1 MMKVQG
7 DVAVGFRWKRATV
20 VVVLSAAMLGMAG
33 CAQMKALKSRVE
45 GPSTDGAPAAIA
57 ERPVETM
64 RAEGGREPSL
74 AAIVNGDLQQGHY
87 VAGEKALR
95 QYLRQH
101 PGDRSA
107 QGMLRQLTSDPAQM
121 LGSSSR
127 TYVAQS
133 GDSYSS
139 LAARH
144 LGDANLFLVLAR
156 YNGSSNPS
164 LLRAGQ
170 TLRLPA
176 SVNNVAS
183 QGLTADSGSEASSGD
198 TLVVRPSAVPD
209 AESPTAKAARLQ
221 KESVALSNQG
231 QKAQALARLG
241 EALSL
246 DPRLKSSGSEA
257 SSLRTQLVSS
267 YHERAIVLYRDQ
279 QLDPAIALWDRAL
292 AIDPS
297 YEPATV
303 YRARALELKKRLTQL

>member
-7 DVAVGFRWKRATV
+7 DVAVGFPWKRATA
-20 VVVLSAAMLGMAG
+20 VVVLSAAMLGLAG
-33 CAQMKALKSRVE
+33 CAQMKALKSKVG
-45 GPSTDGAPAAIA
+45 GPSSDNAPAATV
-57 ERPVETM
+57 EKPVEMAST
-64 RAEGGREPSL
+64 EGGREPSL

-87 VAGEKALR
+87 AVGEKALR

-139 LAARH
+139 LAARY

-156 YNGSSNPS
+156 YNGSTNPS

-176 SVNNVAS
+176 SAKNVAS
-183 QGLTADSGSEASSGD
+183 QGLVADSGSEASSDD
-198 TLVVRPSAVPD
+198 TLIVRPSAVSD
-209 AESPTAKAARLQ
+209 TESPTAKAARLQ
-221 KESVALSNQG
+221 KESVALSSQG

-246 DPRLKSSGSEA
+246 DPKLKPSGSEA
-257 SSLRTQLVSS
+257 SSLRTQLLSS

-279 QLDPAIALWDRAL
+279 QLDPAIALWDRVL